1 MVSVKQQTRC
11 LAKSVIEI
19 ARQRGVNLAE
29 KVTQREQRMQG
40 ECVEDNYAHTF
51 WTVVFQACGTAVAAM

>member
-1 MVSVKQQTRC
+1 MRREFGRESD
-11 LAKSVIEI
+11 
-19 ARQRGVNLAE
+19 
-29 KVTQREQRMQG
+29 TQREQRMQG